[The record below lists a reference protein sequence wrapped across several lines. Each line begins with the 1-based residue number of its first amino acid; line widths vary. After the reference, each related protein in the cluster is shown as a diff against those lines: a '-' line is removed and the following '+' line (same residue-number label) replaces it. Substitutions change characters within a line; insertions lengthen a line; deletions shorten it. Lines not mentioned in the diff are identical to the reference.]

1 MEQATAL
8 DATLLELSKHE
19 GNEKLV
25 EVMMLLSSGANA
37 NAIDFP
43 AARELAMPEHQAR
56 DEFIAQMQ
64 AAQISHQTI
73 NELIDQHR
81 KFRLDECPKSEI
93 ICRVHEL
100 LEGHP
105 VLEREYYNFLRG
117 FGPLHYAAEIGNGM
131 CVRILL
137 EHGATIDEERA
148 SRDPLGLFTP
158 LFLASKNGKHRVVEI
173 LLAAGAETEVSDGL
187 NPTALACAAMNGYRS
202 IVLAL
207 FRAGATPSNI
217 LQGLS
222 DTSFAMAMDHVV
234 SSRTN
239 KQINDSVA
247 LVARVRKAGDFMSF
261 ARNHRRVLGGVVVR
275 CAGRPFPLDAAEHVV
290 EFMCP
295 FGGH

>member
-1 MEQATAL
+1 
-8 DATLLELSKHE
+8 
-19 GNEKLV
+19 
-25 EVMMLLSSGANA
+25 MLLSSGANA

-173 LLAAGAETEVSDGL
+173 LLAAGADTEVSDGL
-187 NPTALACAAMNGYRS
+187 NPTALACAAINGYRS

-207 FRAGATPSNI
+207 FRAGATPSEI
-217 LQGLS
+217 SYG
-222 DTSFAMAMDHVV
+222 MARKHGV
-234 SSRTN
+234 SSCTIE
-239 KQINDSVA
+239 QAADSVE
-247 LVARVRKAGDFMSF
+247 LVARVRKAGDFISF

>member
-173 LLAAGAETEVSDGL
+173 LLDAGADTEVSDGL

-207 FRAGATPSNI
+207 LRAGATPSDMS
-217 LQGLS
+217 LPLPVGH
-222 DTSFAMAMDHVV
+222 THFR
-234 SSRTN
+234 RTVE
-239 KQINDSVA
+239 QINASVE
-247 LVARVRKAGDFMSF
+247 LVARVRKAGDFVSF

-295 FGGH
+295 PGGH

>member
-1 MEQATAL
+1 MEQSSL
-8 DATLLELSKHE
+8 DFTLSELCKTE
-19 GNEKLV
+19 GNEKVV

-43 AARELAMPEHQAR
+43 AARELDMPVDQAV
-56 DEFIAQMQ
+56 DEFVARMQ
-64 AAQISHQTI
+64 AAGISMPI
-73 NELIDQHR
+73 IRDVFAQHR
-81 KFRLDECPKSEI
+81 KFQLGECPKSEI
-93 ICRVHEL
+93 ICRVHEI

-105 VLEREYYNFLRG
+105 VLEREYYNFLPG
-117 FGPLHYAAEIGNGM
+117 FGPLHYAAESGNGM

-173 LLAAGAETEVSDGL
+173 LLDAGADTEVSDGL

-207 FRAGATPSNI
+207 LRAGATPSDMS
-217 LQGLS
+217 LPLPVGH
-222 DTSFAMAMDHVV
+222 THFR
-234 SSRTN
+234 RTVE
-239 KQINDSVA
+239 QINASVE
-247 LVARVRKAGDFMSF
+247 LVARVRKAGDFVSF
-261 ARNHRRVLGGVVVR
+261 ARNHRRVLGGAVVR

>member
-1 MEQATAL
+1 MEEAHVMGAAL
-8 DATLLELSKHE
+8 IHMAKE
-19 GNEKLV
+19 GDYDSMEFI
-25 EVMMLLSSGANA
+25 LSSGADV

-43 AARELAMPEHQAR
+43 AAKELGMPVNQAV
-56 DEFIAQMQ
+56 DEFFARMQ
-64 AAQISHQTI
+64 AAGISLEI
-73 NELIDQHR
+73 IRELFAEHR
-81 KFRLDECPKSEI
+81 KFQLGECPKSEI
-93 ICRVHEL
+93 RCRVHEL

-105 VLEREYYNFLRG
+105 GLEREYYNFLPG
-117 FGPLHYAAEIGNGM
+117 FGPLHYAASYGHEM
-131 CVRILL
+131 CVQLLL
-137 EHGATIDEERA
+137 EYGATIDEERA

-295 FGGH
+295 PGGH